1 CKLKLQVNSLLEM
14 GLPTITQLLGLISLT
29 VALDN
34 GLLKT
39 PPMGWM
45 AWERFRCD
53 IDCKD
58 DPENCI
64 REDLFRDMADRLVE
78 DGWKELGYEYVIID
92 DCWMSMLRDE
102 KGRLQPEPSRFPGG
116 IAQLA
121 RYIHDHGLKL
131 GIYADMGSH
140 TCMGFPGTTL
150 DKIEID
156 AQTFASWGVDY
167 LKFDG
172 CNSNP
177 AEQILGYP
185 LMSKA
190 LNATGRPMAYSC
202 SWPVYVGGL
211 PPDDNLLHI
220 KVSKTKE
227 LMVDFRRRQRE
238 EHAPLSINGTTVERV
253 NSFRFLGVH
262 ISEDLTWTHH
272 TDFITKSA
280 RQRLFFLRRLRRL
293 NMDSRQLLQVHHR
306 EYPDWLHHHLVN
318 YSLLGD
324 ICHLWRNYFDIQDS
338 WDSVQAIIEWFS
350 NNQDDLQP
358 AAGPGR
364 WNDPDMLII
373 GNYGL
378 SLDQARSQMALWA
391 IMAAP
396 LIMSNDLRNLDNSAR
411 AILQNK
417 VAIAIN
423 QDPMGIQGRRLLQ
436 EKSYIEVYWRP
447 LSHSASALVF
457 LSRRT
462 DMPYVYHTSLSK
474 LNYDAGNYEVN
485 KMDEMNLRIVSAKID
500 SCVAIVIE
508 TWLDNNIPDVAVELA
523 GRFLLR
529 ADRTAAS
536 EKHRGGAVY
545 ISQS

>member
-1 CKLKLQVNSLLEM
+1 MESLAV
-14 GLPTITQLLGLISLT
+14 TALLALISLT
-29 VALDN
+29 AALDN

-64 REDLFRDMADRLVE
+64 SEDLFKRMAERLAE

-92 DCWMSMLRDE
+92 DCWMSLLRDE
-102 KGRLQPEPSRFPGG
+102 QGRLQPEPSRFPGG

-121 RYIHDHGLKL
+121 RYIHDRGLKL
-131 GIYADMGSH
+131 GIYADMGTY

-150 DKIEID
+150 EKIEID
-156 AQTFASWGVDY
+156 AQTFASWGIDY

-172 CNSNP
+172 CYSNP
-177 AEQILGYP
+177 VEQLLGYTM
-185 LMSKA
+185 MSKA
-190 LNATGRPMAYSC
+190 LIATGRPIAYSC

-211 PPDDNLLHI
+211 PPN
-220 KVSKTKE
+220 
-227 LMVDFRRRQRE
+227 
-238 EHAPLSINGTTVERV
+238 
-253 NSFRFLGVH
+253 
-262 ISEDLTWTHH
+262 
-272 TDFITKSA
+272 
-280 RQRLFFLRRLRRL
+280 
-293 NMDSRQLLQVHHR
+293 
-306 EYPDWLHHHLVN
+306 VN

-324 ICHLWRNYFDIQDS
+324 ICHLWRNYYDIQDS
-338 WDSVQAIIEWFS
+338 WDSVQDIINWFS

-373 GNYGL
+373 GNFGL
-378 SLDQARSQMALWA
+378 SVEQARSQMALWA

-411 AILQNK
+411 AILQNR

-436 EKSYIEVYWRP
+436 EKSHIEVYWRP
-447 LSHSASALVF
+447 LSHSASTLVF

-462 DMPYVYHTSLSK
+462 DMPYLYHTSLAK
-474 LNYDAGNYEVN
+474 LNYEAGNYEAYDVFTGSTVTGLN
-485 KMDEMNLRIVSAKID
+485 ANTEFTLSINPSGVVMWYIYPEQQSKDTETLYYHQHKTASQFTFHRAKPGHHT
-500 SCVAIVIE
+500 V
-508 TWLDNNIPDVAVELA
+508 L
-523 GRFLLR
+523 
-529 ADRTAAS
+529 
-536 EKHRGGAVY
+536 
-545 ISQS
+545 

>member
-1 CKLKLQVNSLLEM
+1 MGPLAAPMLLAM
-14 GLPTITQLLGLISLT
+14 ISLT

-45 AWERFRCD
+45 AWERFRCNV
-53 IDCKD
+53 DCKD

-64 REDLFRDMADRLVE
+64 GEDLFRDMADRLAE

-102 KGRLQPEPSRFPGG
+102 EGRLQPEPSRFPGG
-116 IAQLA
+116 IPKLA
-121 RYIHDHGLKL
+121 RYIHDRGLKL
-131 GIYADMGSH
+131 GIYADMGTY

-177 AEQILGYP
+177 VQQMLGYP

-190 LNATGRPMAYSC
+190 LNATGRPIAYSC

-211 PPDDNLLHI
+211 PTN
-220 KVSKTKE
+220 
-227 LMVDFRRRQRE
+227 
-238 EHAPLSINGTTVERV
+238 
-253 NSFRFLGVH
+253 
-262 ISEDLTWTHH
+262 
-272 TDFITKSA
+272 
-280 RQRLFFLRRLRRL
+280 
-293 NMDSRQLLQVHHR
+293 
-306 EYPDWLHHHLVN
+306 VN
-318 YSLLGD
+318 YSFMGD
-324 ICHLWRNYFDIQDS
+324 ICHLWRNYYDIQDS
-338 WDSVQAIIEWFS
+338 WDSLQSIVEWFS

-373 GNYGL
+373 GNFGL
-378 SLDQARSQMALWA
+378 SVDQARSQMALWA

-417 VAIAIN
+417 MAIAIN

-436 EKSYIEVYWRP
+436 EKSHIEVYWRP

-462 DMPYVYHTSLSK
+462 DMPYHYRNSLAK
-474 LNYDAGNYEVN
+474 LNYDTGNYKAYDVFTGSTVKVLNATTEFSVSINPSGVVMWYVYTEQQSKQMEVLHYHQ
-485 KMDEMNLRIVSAKID
+485 KKASQFPLHKAKPGHHT
-500 SCVAIVIE
+500 V
-508 TWLDNNIPDVAVELA
+508 L
-523 GRFLLR
+523 
-529 ADRTAAS
+529 
-536 EKHRGGAVY
+536 
-545 ISQS
+545 